1 MSFQSADVYLQTG
14 VTRSAVT
21 QFPVILLNDLWAWP
35 YNVIRPRPLRLSELW
50 RVVNGRPMDLQKI
63 WGAFWHDVYCTGQR
77 NDFELIPTVQM
88 ETRHPIEG

>member
-35 YNVIRPRPLRLSELW
+35 DKVIRPRPLRLSELW
-50 RVVNGRPMDLQKI
+50 RVLKRASDGFAENLGSFLARCVLYRP
-63 WGAFWHDVYCTGQR
+63 A
-77 NDFELIPTVQM
+77 E
-88 ETRHPIEG
+88 